1 LQLTQTRLIGLAFR
15 ATSPARF
22 TADAARYLPNS
33 IHVVAPGGH
42 VPHGPCIDA
51 MERAFLDAANPRVVD
66 TSCVASVR
74 IPDFLTSAPA
84 TPLRRRRR
92 GRRVPQILHTFGT
105 RS

>member
-1 LQLTQTRLIGLAFR
+1 MQLTQTRLIGLAFR

-33 IHVVAPGGH
+33 IHVVAPGGR
-42 VPHGPCIDA
+42 VPDGPCIDA

-74 IPDFLTSAPA
+74 IPDFLTNAAAPQG
-84 TPLRRRRR
+84 RRRR